1 MRTKN
6 GTIDSH
12 SVTELI
18 QRLAELLRSNYV
30 YPEVA
35 EEICTRLQHHLE
47 EGAYAGITEGEFL
60 AYALTH
66 HMQEV
71 CGDEHLWV
79 RFTPERLP
87 DYEGQLRH
95 SEEWQAERR
104 LEAELD
110 NYGLHRAERLP
121 GNVGYLDMRFLHR
134 PEWGGDTAASAMR
147 FVSNTRALIVD
158 LRSCTGGYPGMVVLM
173 LSYLFGEE
181 PVHLSSIYWRDEDST
196 QQYWTMPY
204 VPGQRFG
211 DKPVYVL
218 TSRSTFSGAEA
229 FAQHLQAH
237 GRATVVGEQT
247 DGGAH
252 AGARYRL
259 HPHFEAFIPIGRA
272 IDPATGGNWEQRGVV
287 PDIPT
292 APEEA
297 LDMAYRLALKSVV
310 ERIGEPRSGPLADL
324 LGEAQAALDHL
335 ARGGPTAR

>member
-1 MRTKN
+1 METTQ
-6 GTIDSH
+6 GTVDSDT
-12 SVTELI
+12 VVGLI
-18 QRLAELLRSNYV
+18 QRLAELLRTNYV

-35 EEICTRLQHHLE
+35 EDICARLQHHLE
-47 EGAYAGITEGEFL
+47 EGAYADITEGEFL

-79 RFTPERLP
+79 RWTPERLP
-87 DYEGQLRH
+87 DHEGQLRH

-121 GNVGYLDMRFLHR
+121 GDVGYLDIRFLHR
-134 PEWGGDTAASAMR
+134 PVWGGDTAVSAMG
-147 FVSNTRALIVD
+147 FVSNTRALIID

-181 PVHLSSIYWRDEDST
+181 PVHLSSIYWRDDDST

-211 DKPVYVL
+211 DKPVYLL
-218 TSRSTFSGAEA
+218 TSRDTFSGAEA
-229 FAQHLQAH
+229 FAHHLQAH

-259 HPHFEAFIPIGRA
+259 HPHFEGFIPIGRA
-272 IDPATGGNWEQRGVV
+272 IDPITGGNWEQHGVV
-287 PDIPT
+287 PDVPA

-297 LDMAYRLALKSVV
+297 LGVAYRLALESVI
-310 ERIGEPRSGPLADL
+310 EDIGESRSGPLADL
-324 LGEAQAALDHL
+324 LGEARAALDNL
-335 ARGGPTAR
+335 AGGG